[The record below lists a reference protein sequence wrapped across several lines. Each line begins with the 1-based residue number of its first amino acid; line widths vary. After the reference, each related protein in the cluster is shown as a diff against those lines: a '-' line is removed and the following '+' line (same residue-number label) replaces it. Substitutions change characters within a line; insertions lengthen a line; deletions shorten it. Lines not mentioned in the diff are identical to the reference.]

1 MAALL
6 IYASPKRWRNT
17 QHTLITKTV
26 LPHVAE
32 GYKLNI
38 WLSSVLISLLKCV
51 KRKQQRWNPQI
62 SILWDHTSEFGAYL
76 CGIVSHCVSLCTT
89 SAASASFL
97 FGRFLPLVC
106 VSFLW
111 RVAVIRAAD
120 LNRFFNAHSRSILL
134 LGASSLQPHWC
145 FADSS

>member
-6 IYASPKRWRNT
+6 IYASPKRWQNT

-32 GYKLNI
+32 GYRLNI

-51 KRKQQRWNPQI
+51 NSSFEPHKSPYCEITHQ
-62 SILWDHTSEFGAYL
+62 SYGAYL
-76 CGIVSHCVSLCTT
+76 CGIVSHCVSHCMTF
-89 SAASASFL
+89 AASASFL
-97 FGRFLPLVC
+97 LGRFLPLVC

-120 LNRFFNAHSRSILL
+120 LNRFFHTHT
-134 LGASSLQPHWC
+134 G
-145 FADSS
+145 

>member
-51 KRKQQRWNPQI
+51 KRKQQQKPTNLR
-62 SILWDHTSEFGAYL
+62 T
-76 CGIVSHCVSLCTT
+76 VRSHIRVKVHICVE
-89 SAASASFL
+89 
-97 FGRFLPLVC
+97 
-106 VSFLW
+106 
-111 RVAVIRAAD
+111 
-120 LNRFFNAHSRSILL
+120 
-134 LGASSLQPHWC
+134 
-145 FADSS
+145 